1 MLHNERGNEMTVQE
15 APRTSLD
22 AAHAYVLPVVREVPA
37 GAGAPTPSPT
47 LRAIDASSHLPGSRA
62 W

>member
-1 MLHNERGNEMTVQE
+1 MTVQE
-15 APRTSLD
+15 APRTGLD
-22 AAHAYVLPVVREVPA
+22 AAHAYVLPVVREVPI

-47 LRAIDASSHLPGSRA
+47 LRGLEAPSHLADSRA

>member
-1 MLHNERGNEMTVQE
+1 MTVQE

-37 GAGAPTPSPT
+37 GAGASTSSPS
-47 LRAIDASSHLPGSRA
+47 LRAVDAPGHLPGSRA

>member
-1 MLHNERGNEMTVQE
+1 MTVQE

-22 AAHAYVLPVVREVPA
+22 TAHAYVLPVVREVPIGTGDSA
-37 GAGAPTPSPT
+37 PSPT
-47 LRAIDASSHLPGSRA
+47 LRGTAAPSQLAGSRA